1 MTKVNK
7 GITGGGGRVAILT
20 DDPGWHGARLREAF
34 DSRGAEVSFASLRDC
49 RFNLDRQG
57 SDPVNPG
64 VVIPGLEGRLPDG
77 VFVRGVPGGTLEQV
91 VLRLDFLHA
100 LKLLGVPVY
109 NDGRAIER
117 TVDKAMTSFVLA
129 RAGIA
134 TPATWV
140 TESEA
145 EARGIAAREI
155 AGGREL
161 VIKPLFGSQG
171 AGLKRVSDV
180 AALPP
185 AAEYDGVYYLQ
196 RYIEPAAA
204 GWHDWRVFVI
214 DATAVAAMTRHG
226 KDWITNV
233 SQGAR
238 CEPADLAEREDLRS
252 LAEHAVAALEMD
264 YAGVDLIRDREGRT
278 HVVEVN
284 GIPAWKG
291 LQSVSRVDIAQRLV
305 DDFLDRYLQRPVL
318 HSVA

>member
-1 MTKVNK
+1 V
-7 GITGGGGRVAILT
+7 
-20 DDPGWHGARLREAF
+20 
-34 DSRGAEVSFASLRDC
+34 
-49 RFNLDRQG
+49 
-57 SDPVNPG
+57 
-64 VVIPGLEGRLPDG
+64 
-77 VFVRGVPGGTLEQV
+77 
-91 VLRLDFLHA
+91 LHA

-129 RAGIA
+129 RAGIP

-140 TESEA
+140 TESEG
-145 EARGIAAREI
+145 EVRDVVTRET

-161 VIKPLFGSQG
+161 VLKPLFGSQG
-171 AGLKRVSDV
+171 AGLKRVNGV

-185 AAEYDGVYYLQ
+185 AADYDGVYYLQ

-214 DATAVAAMTRHG
+214 DGTAVAAMIRHG

-238 CEPADLAEREDLRS
+238 CERADLAERDDLRCM
-252 LAEHAVAALEMD
+252 AEHAVAALEMD
-264 YAGVDLIRDREGRT
+264 YAGVDLIRDREGCT

-291 LQSVSRVDIAQRLV
+291 LQSVSRVNIAQRLA
-305 DDFLDRYLQRPVL
+305 DDFLDRYLQRPML

>member
-1 MTKVNK
+1 MTKVNA
-7 GITGGGGRVAILT
+7 GVVGDECRVVILT
-20 DDPGWHGARLREAF
+20 DDPGWHGARLRDAF
-34 DSRGAEVSFASLRDC
+34 LSRGVEASFASLRVC
-49 RFNLDRQG
+49 RFDLDRQG
-57 SDPVNPG
+57 RDPANPG
-64 VVIPGLEGRLPDG
+64 VVIPGFDGRLPDG

-91 VLRLDFLHA
+91 VLRLDVLHA

-129 RAGIA
+129 RGGIA

-140 TESEA
+140 TESET
-145 EARGIAAREI
+145 EAHEIVARETD
-155 AGGREL
+155 GGREL
-161 VIKPLFGSQG
+161 VVKPLFGSQG
-171 AGLKRVSDV
+171 AGLKRVSG
-180 AALPP
+180 AAGLPP

-214 DATAVAAMTRHG
+214 DGTAVAAMTRHG

-238 CEPADLAEREDLRS
+238 CEPVDLAERGDLRTQ
-252 LAEHAVAALEMD
+252 AERAVAALEMD
-264 YAGVDLIRDREGRT
+264 YAGVDLIRDREGHM

-291 LQSVSRVDIAQRLV
+291 LQSVSRVNIAQRLV

>member
-1 MTKVNK
+1 MTKVN
-7 GITGGGGRVAILT
+7 TGPTGDKHRVVILT

-34 DSRGAEVSFASLRDC
+34 ESRGVEVSFASLCDC
-49 RFNLDRQG
+49 RFDLDRPG
-57 SDPVNPG
+57 RDPCNPG
-64 VVIPGLEGRLPDG
+64 VVIPGFDGRLPDG

-91 VLRLDFLHA
+91 VLRLDVLHA

-140 TESEA
+140 TESET
-145 EARGIAAREI
+145 EARDVVARET

-161 VIKPLFGSQG
+161 VVKPLFGSQG
-171 AGLKRVSDV
+171 AGLKRVSGIG
-180 AALPP
+180 ALPP
-185 AAEYDGVYYLQ
+185 ATEYDGVYYLQ

-204 GWHDWRVFVI
+204 GWHDWRVLVI
-214 DATAVAAMTRHG
+214 DGTALAAMCRHG

-233 SQGAR
+233 SKGAR
-238 CEPADLAEREDLRS
+238 CEPADLAERTDLRS
-252 LAEHAVAALEMD
+252 LAERAVAALEMD
-264 YAGVDLIRDREGRT
+264 YAGVDLIRDREGRM
-278 HVVEVN
+278 HVVEIN

-291 LQSVSRVDIAQRLV
+291 LQSVSRVNIAQQLA
-305 DDFLDRYLQRPVL
+305 DDFRDRYLQRPAL